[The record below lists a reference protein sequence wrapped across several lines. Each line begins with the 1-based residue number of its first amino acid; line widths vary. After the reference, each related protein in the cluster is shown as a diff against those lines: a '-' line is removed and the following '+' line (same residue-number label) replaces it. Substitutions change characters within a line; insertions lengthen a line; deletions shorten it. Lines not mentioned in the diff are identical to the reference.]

1 MSMAKAQGKK
11 KKQSPTKRRVSFM
24 YIHKLAAGTSLL
36 AFFVILLAGLMAEV
50 PLTTLLFRTCVVVL
64 VISVIS
70 RILIRVLASYE
81 EINSSQI

>member
-1 MSMAKAQGKK
+1 MAKAQGKK
-11 KKQSPTKRRVSFM
+11 KGQGRLTKRVSFL
-24 YIHKLAAGTSLL
+24 YIQKLAAGTSLL
-36 AFFVILLAGLMAEV
+36 AFFVILLSGLLAEV
-50 PLTTLLFRTCVVVL
+50 SLPTLLFRACIVIL